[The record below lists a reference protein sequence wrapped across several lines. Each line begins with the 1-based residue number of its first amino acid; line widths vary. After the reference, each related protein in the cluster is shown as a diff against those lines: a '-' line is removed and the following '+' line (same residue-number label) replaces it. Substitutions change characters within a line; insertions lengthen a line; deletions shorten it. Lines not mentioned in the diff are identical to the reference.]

1 MSQSHFRERLDQSK
15 NFGDLFEL
23 VKRAV
28 KIVLGH
34 ERAGL
39 MLYLGNLPL
48 QVGAFHQIGSNG
60 IVMNKRLLN
69 LMLRSSNSVTEVN
82 SFIFSILLHEYLHSL
97 GYLDETEVRRLVHK
111 ISAAVFGTDHPTG
124 KMILSGLF
132 PKIPPSELQPQ
143 GDEDLELELIRDF
156 ERSNQSYI
164 S

>member
-1 MSQSHFRERLDQSK
+1 MSQFYLTEKFERCK
-15 NFGDLFEL
+15 NFGDIFEL

-28 KIVLGH
+28 KVILGI
-34 ERAGL
+34 ERSGL

-48 QVGAFHQIGSNG
+48 HVGAFHQLGSNG

-69 LMLRSSNSVTEVN
+69 LMFKSSNSMTEVN

-97 GYLDETEVRRLVHK
+97 GYLGETQVRRLVYE
-111 ISAAVFGTDHPTG
+111 ISKEAFGIDHPTT
-124 KMILSGLF
+124 KMALDSPF
-132 PKIPPSELQPQ
+132 PKVPPSELQPRNY
-143 GDEDLELELIRDF
+143 EDAGLELIKDF

>member
-1 MSQSHFRERLDQSK
+1 MGQTYFREMLDESK
-15 NFGDLFEL
+15 DFGDLFEL

-28 KIVLGH
+28 KTILGH

-69 LMLRSSNSVTEVN
+69 LLSKSSNSVTELN

-97 GYLDETEVRRLVHK
+97 GYLDETEVRRLVYEV
-111 ISAAVFGTDHPTG
+111 SRVAFGTDHPVT
-124 KMILSGLF
+124 KMSLSGPF
-132 PKIPPSELQPQ
+132 PKIPPSELQPRNH
-143 GDEDLELELIRDF
+143 EDLELELIKDF